1 MAMDDVLAAAAQPRC
16 PECGTALRTR
26 AYGLYCGGC
35 KLDVLDVGTGESIG
49 LSALA
54 AELGHT
60 EHRLGM
66 RIYHYVRRKYPEHR
80 PGDPW
85 LLTPEQADDVR
96 RNVR

>member
-1 MAMDDVLAAAAQPRC
+1 MQHGAAGAGVWVPLRWRDV
-16 PECGTALRTR
+16 
-26 AYGLYCGGC
+26 
-35 KLDVLDVGTGESIG
+35 DVLDVGTGESIT

-54 AELGHT
+54 AELGHN

-66 RIYHYVRRKYPEHR
+66 RIYHYVRQRYPEHR